1 MDSMEAPRYPSRPKT
16 LRATSRSW
24 ARRTAAGR
32 RAPPAPT
39 GLFNS
44 DSPPLKSMAPERMLP
59 FSRLLVGN
67 YRSAWYRTDVHRS
80 GKDGA
85 MIGFTLDED
94 QVAAQ
99 KWVREFAQKEIRPAA
114 PHYDETE
121 EFPWPVLKKAAEIG
135 LYGRD
140 YYQMV
145 ASDDTGLPLVALM
158 AQGTPEQIGRF
169 VPEMFGTAGDPRV
182 GAFAVTEPGAGSDVS
197 SLRTRAVRDGDDW
210 VLNGQKVFITNGGIA
225 NVHIVVATVD
235 PSLGHRGQASFVIP
249 AGTPGLRQG
258 KKERKLGIRASHTA
272 EVLLDDCR
280 VPADCLL
287 GGQERLDAKLARARD
302 KRPSRGSG
310 ALATFEATR
319 PIVGAQAVGIA
330 RAAFEFARDYAR
342 ERVQFGKPIAAQQGI
357 AFKLADM
364 ATDIDAAR
372 LLVWRASWMGR
383 NGHPFTRAEGSM
395 SKLKAGETA
404 VRVTDEAIQILGG
417 YGYIRDFPVEKW
429 HRDAKIYCLF
439 EGTSEI
445 QRLVISRANGG
456 LA

>member
-67 YRSAWYRTDVHRS
+67 YRSARYRTDV
-80 GKDGA
+80 
-85 MIGFTLDED
+85 L
-94 QVAAQ
+94 Q
-99 KWVREFAQKEIRPAA
+99 PALG
-114 PHYDETE
+114 E
-121 EFPWPVLKKAAEIG
+121 ELCWGCAGISLAILG
-135 LYGRD
+135 
-140 YYQMV
+140 
-145 ASDDTGLPLVALM
+145 TGLPLVALM

-280 VPADCLL
+280 LPADCLL
-287 GGQERLDAKLARARD
+287 GGRSE
-302 KRPSRGSG
+302 
-310 ALATFEATR
+310 E
-319 PIVGAQAVGIA
+319 
-330 RAAFEFARDYAR
+330 
-342 ERVQFGKPIAAQQGI
+342 
-357 AFKLADM
+357 
-364 ATDIDAAR
+364 
-372 LLVWRASWMGR
+372 
-383 NGHPFTRAEGSM
+383 H
-395 SKLKAGETA
+395 
-404 VRVTDEAIQILGG
+404 
-417 YGYIRDFPVEKW
+417 
-429 HRDAKIYCLF
+429 
-439 EGTSEI
+439 TSEL
-445 QRLVISRANGG
+445 QSL
-456 LA
+456 

>member
-145 ASDDTGLPLVALM
+145 ASDDTGVLQPALVEELCWGCAGISLAILGTGLPLVALM

-249 AGTPGLRQG
+249 AG
-258 KKERKLGIRASHTA
+258 
-272 EVLLDDCR
+272 
-280 VPADCLL
+280 
-287 GGQERLDAKLARARD
+287 ARD

-357 AFKLADM
+357 AFK
-364 ATDIDAAR
+364 
-372 LLVWRASWMGR
+372 
-383 NGHPFTRAEGSM
+383 
-395 SKLKAGETA
+395 
-404 VRVTDEAIQILGG
+404 
-417 YGYIRDFPVEKW
+417 
-429 HRDAKIYCLF
+429 
-439 EGTSEI
+439 
-445 QRLVISRANGG
+445 
-456 LA
+456 